1 MGQQDRDYWRERY
14 NKLTGHRPK
23 QVFTKDTHGPE
34 FYLPKQDD
42 SRLQKS
48 NEISFIGKF
57 FVTITVLL
65 ISALVYRYFR

>member
-34 FYLPKQDD
+34 FYLPQEGD
-42 SRLQKS
+42 SRLHKS
-48 NEISFIGKF
+48 NELSFLGKF
-57 FVTITVLL
+57 VVTICVLL
-65 ISALVYRYFR
+65 GAAFLYRYLR